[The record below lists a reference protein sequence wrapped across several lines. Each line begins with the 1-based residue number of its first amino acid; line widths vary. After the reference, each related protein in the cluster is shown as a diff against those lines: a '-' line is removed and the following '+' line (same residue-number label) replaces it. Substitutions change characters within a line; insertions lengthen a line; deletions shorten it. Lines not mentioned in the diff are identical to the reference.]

1 MKKKLSLT
9 VTKLSCKRNSINIFT
24 PIFFKVSEGQLL
36 IIKGK
41 NGKGKTTLLH
51 CLAGILPYQGSIKWQ
66 NKYHKIGYVGHKFG
80 LKENETVLDFIR
92 FWKEIYGS
100 KICIDEVANF
110 FSIAK
115 LMFLPIAF
123 LSYGQKKKLT
133 FVRLYLLNSKV
144 WLLDEPFSG
153 LDEQNRKLIYNMIKS
168 HINKKG
174 IVILST
180 HEKGEVLNIK
190 NKKELIIV

>member
-1 MKKKLSLT
+1 MKKKLSLI
-9 VTKLSCKRNSINIFT
+9 VTKLSCKRNSINIFN
-24 PIFFKVSEGQLL
+24 PLFFKLSEGQLL

-51 CLAGILPYQGSIKWQ
+51 CLAGILPYEGSIKWQ
-66 NKYHKIGYVGHKFG
+66 QKFDKIGYIGHKFG
-80 LKENETVLDFIR
+80 LKENETVLDFIK
-92 FWKEIYGS
+92 FWKEVYNS
-100 KICIDEVANF
+100 KICIEEAIKF

-115 LMFLPIAF
+115 LLFSPIAF

-153 LDEQNRKLIYNMIKS
+153 MDEQNRKLIYNLIKS

-174 IVILST
+174 MVILST
-180 HEKGEVLNIK
+180 HEKGKVLNIK
-190 NKKELIIV
+190 NKRELIIG

>member
-9 VTKLSCKRNSINIFT
+9 VTKLSCKRNSINIFN
-24 PIFFKVSEGQLL
+24 PLFFKLSEGQLL

-51 CLAGILPYQGSIKWQ
+51 CLAGILPYEGSIKWKQ
-66 NKYHKIGYVGHKFG
+66 KFDKIGYIGHKFG
-80 LKENETVLDFIR
+80 LKEHETVLDFIR
-92 FWKEIYGS
+92 FWKEVYNS
-100 KICIDEVANF
+100 KICIEEAVNF

-115 LMFLPIAF
+115 LLFSPIAF

-153 LDEQNRKLIYNMIKS
+153 MDEQNRKLIYNMIKS

-174 IVILST
+174 MVILST
-180 HEKGEVLNIK
+180 HEKGKVLNIK
-190 NKKELIIV
+190 NKRELIIG

>member
-80 LKENETVLDFIR
+80 LKENETVLDFVR
-92 FWKEIYGS
+92 FWKEIYDS
-100 KICIDEVANF
+100 KVCIDEVANF

-115 LMFLPIAF
+115 LLFSPIAF

-180 HEKGEVLNIK
+180 HEKAKVFNIK
-190 NKKELIIV
+190 NKRELIIG

>member
-9 VTKLSCKRNSINIFT
+9 VTKLSCKRNSINIFN
-24 PIFFKVSEGQLL
+24 PLFFKLSEGQLL

-51 CLAGILPYQGSIKWQ
+51 CLAGILPYEGSIKWKQ
-66 NKYHKIGYVGHKFG
+66 KFDKIGYIGHKFG
-80 LKENETVLDFIR
+80 LKEHETVLDFIR
-92 FWKEIYGS
+92 FWKEVYNS
-100 KICIDEVANF
+100 KICIEEAIKF

-115 LMFLPIAF
+115 LLFSPIAF

-153 LDEQNRKLIYNMIKS
+153 MDEQNRKLIYNMINR

-174 IVILST
+174 MVILST
-180 HEKGEVLNIK
+180 HEKGKVLNIK
-190 NKKELIIV
+190 NKRELIIG

>member
-1 MKKKLSLT
+1 MKKKLLLT
-9 VTKLSCKRNSINIFT
+9 VTNLSCKRNYINIFN
-24 PIFFKVSEGQLL
+24 PLFFKLSEGQLL

-51 CLAGILPYQGSIKWQ
+51 CLAGILPYEGSIKWQ
-66 NKYHKIGYVGHKFG
+66 QKFDKIGYVGHKFG
-80 LKENETVLDFIR
+80 LKENETVIDFIS
-92 FWKEIYGS
+92 FWKEVYNS
-100 KICIDEVANF
+100 KICIKETVNF
-110 FSIAK
+110 FSISK
-115 LMFLPIAF
+115 LLFSPIAF

-133 FVRLYLLNSKV
+133 FVRLFLLNSKV

-153 LDEQNRKLIYNMIKS
+153 MDEQNRKLIYNMIKS

-180 HEKGEVLNIK
+180 HEKAKVFNIK
-190 NKKELIIV
+190 NKRELIIG

>member
-92 FWKEIYGS
+92 FWKEVYDS
-100 KICIDEVANF
+100 KVCIKEAIKF
-110 FSIAK
+110 FSIAN
-115 LMFLPIAF
+115 LLFSPIAF

>member
-115 LMFLPIAF
+115 LLFSPIAF

>member
-80 LKENETVLDFIR
+80 LKENHHTALEDT
-92 FWKEIYGS
+92 
-100 KICIDEVANF
+100 N
-110 FSIAK
+110 
-115 LMFLPIAF
+115 
-123 LSYGQKKKLT
+123 
-133 FVRLYLLNSKV
+133 
-144 WLLDEPFSG
+144 
-153 LDEQNRKLIYNMIKS
+153 
-168 HINKKG
+168 
-174 IVILST
+174 
-180 HEKGEVLNIK
+180 
-190 NKKELIIV
+190 